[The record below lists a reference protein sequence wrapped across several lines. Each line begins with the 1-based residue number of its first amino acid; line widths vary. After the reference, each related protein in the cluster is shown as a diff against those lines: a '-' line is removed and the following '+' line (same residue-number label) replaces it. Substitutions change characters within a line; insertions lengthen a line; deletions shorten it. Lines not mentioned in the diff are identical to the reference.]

1 LDKENQDLQN
11 LQEPELDEFENT
23 SAPFIYAAQFNKK
36 QDVVLAGGAGT
47 NQVRCYDYETGNILS
62 VISDLPR
69 ACLHICNANN
79 SNDFAFGSAD
89 SRMRIF
95 QMKTVQVEF
104 TIQRAE
110 NVHLP

>member
-1 LDKENQDLQN
+1 ME
-11 LQEPELDEFENT
+11 ERDEFENT

-47 NQVRCYDYETGNILS
+47 NQVRCFDYETGHVLS

-69 ACLHICNANN
+69 AVLGLCNANH

-89 SRMRIF
+89 SKMRIF
-95 QMKTVQVEF
+95 
-104 TIQRAE
+104 
-110 NVHLP
+110 